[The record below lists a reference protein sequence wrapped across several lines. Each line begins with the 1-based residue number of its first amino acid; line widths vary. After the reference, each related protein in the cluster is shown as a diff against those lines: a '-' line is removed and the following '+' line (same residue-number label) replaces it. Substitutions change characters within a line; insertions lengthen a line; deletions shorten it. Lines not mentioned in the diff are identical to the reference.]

1 MKEVFLKYSLQ
12 TINANKEWDEE
23 NLEKIRYG
31 LEGIYLTIVKLV
43 ILMALAIILNVEML
57 FLINLVFFNILRFFA
72 FGVHARNS
80 TQCLITS
87 TVMFIIFPILSTSI
101 DFPLPVQIIIASIC
115 VLLFLLYAPADT
127 HKRPQKNKKKRQI
140 RKAFAVTIS
149 IVYVFLII
157 MLKGLSQIILC
168 SLMTETIM
176 ILPITYCI
184 LGVPYKN
191 H

>member
-1 MKEVFLKYSLQ
+1 MKEVFLKHSLQ
-12 TINANKEWDEE
+12 LITANREWDEE
-23 NLEKIRYG
+23 SLEKIRYG

-43 ILMALAIILNVEML
+43 ILLALAIILNIERL

-101 DFPLPVQIIIASIC
+101 DFPLPVKIIIASIC

-127 HKRPQKNKKKRQI
+127 HKRPQKNRKKRQI
-140 RKAFAVTIS
+140 RKAFAVTIA
-149 IVYVFLII
+149 IVYVLLII
-157 MLKGLSQIILC
+157 MLKDLSQIILC

-176 ILPITYCI
+176 ILPITYHI

>member
-1 MKEVFLKYSLQ
+1 MKEVFLKHSLQ
-12 TINANKEWDEE
+12 LITANKEWDEKS
-23 NLEKIRYG
+23 LEKIRYG

-43 ILMALAIILNVEML
+43 ILLALAIILNIERL

-127 HKRPQKNKKKRQI
+127 HKRPQKNRKKRQT
-140 RKAFAVTIS
+140 RKAFAVTIA
-149 IVYVFLII
+149 IIYVLLII
-157 MLKGLSQIILC
+157 MLKDLSQIILC

-176 ILPITYCI
+176 ILPITYHI

>member
-1 MKEVFLKYSLQ
+1 MKEVFLKHSLQ
-12 TINANKEWDEE
+12 LITANREWDEE
-23 NLEKIRYG
+23 SLEKIRYG

-43 ILMALAIILNVEML
+43 ILLALAIILNIERL

-127 HKRPQKNKKKRQI
+127 HKRPQKNRKKRQI
-140 RKAFAVTIS
+140 RKAFAVTIA
-149 IVYVFLII
+149 IVYVLLII
-157 MLKGLSQIILC
+157 MLKDLSQIILC

-176 ILPITYCI
+176 ILPITYRI

>member
-1 MKEVFLKYSLQ
+1 MKEVFLKHSLQ
-12 TINANKEWDEE
+12 LITANKEWDEKS
-23 NLEKIRYG
+23 LEKIRYG

-43 ILMALAIILNVEML
+43 ILLALAIILNIERL

-127 HKRPQKNKKKRQI
+127 HKRPQKNRKKRQT
-140 RKAFAVTIS
+140 RKAFAVTIA
-149 IVYVFLII
+149 IVYVLLII
-157 MLKGLSQIILC
+157 MLKDLSQIILC
-168 SLMTETIM
+168 SLMTETIG
-176 ILPITYCI
+176 ILPITYHI

>member
-1 MKEVFLKYSLQ
+1 MKEVFLKHSLQ
-12 TINANKEWDEE
+12 LITANKEWDEE
-23 NLEKIRYG
+23 SLEKIRYG
-31 LEGIYLTIVKLV
+31 LEGIYLTIVKLA
-43 ILMALAIILNVEML
+43 ILLALAIILNIEKL
-57 FLINLVFFNILRFFA
+57 FFINLVFFNILRFFA

-127 HKRPQKNKKKRQI
+127 HKRPQKNRRKRQV
-140 RKAFAVTIS
+140 RKIFAVTSAI
-149 IVYVFLII
+149 IYVLLII
-157 MLKGLSQIILC
+157 MLKDLSQIILC

-176 ILPITYCI
+176 ILPITYHI

>member
-1 MKEVFLKYSLQ
+1 MKEVFLKHSLQ
-12 TINANKEWDEE
+12 LITANKEWDEE
-23 NLEKIRYG
+23 SLEKIRYG

-43 ILMALAIILNVEML
+43 ILLALAIILNIERL

-87 TVMFIIFPILSTSI
+87 TVMFIIFPMLSTSI

-127 HKRPQKNKKKRQI
+127 HKRPQKNRKKRQI
-140 RKAFAVTIS
+140 RKAFAVTIAIIYVLL
-149 IVYVFLII
+149 IV
-157 MLKGLSQIILC
+157 MLKDLSQIILC

-176 ILPITYCI
+176 ILPITYRI

>member
-1 MKEVFLKYSLQ
+1 MKEVFLKHSLQ
-12 TINANKEWDEE
+12 LITANKEWDEE
-23 NLEKIRYG
+23 SLEKIRYG
-31 LEGIYLTIVKLV
+31 LEGIYLTIVKLA
-43 ILMALAIILNVEML
+43 ILLVLAIILNIEKL
-57 FLINLVFFNILRFFA
+57 FFINLVFFNILRFFA

-127 HKRPQKNKKKRQI
+127 HKRPQKNRRKRQV
-140 RKAFAVTIS
+140 RKIFAVTSAI
-149 IVYVFLII
+149 IYVLLII
-157 MLKGLSQIILC
+157 MLKDLSQIILC

-176 ILPITYCI
+176 ILPITYHI

>member
-1 MKEVFLKYSLQ
+1 MKEVFLKHSLQ
-12 TINANKEWDEE
+12 LITANKEWDEDS
-23 NLEKIRYG
+23 LEKIRYG

-43 ILMALAIILNVEML
+43 ILLALAIILNIERL

-127 HKRPQKNKKKRQI
+127 HKRPQKNRKKRQF
-140 RKAFAVTIS
+140 RKAFAVTIA
-149 IVYVFLII
+149 IIYVLLII
-157 MLKGLSQIILC
+157 MLKDLSQIILC

-176 ILPITYCI
+176 ILPITYRI

>member
-1 MKEVFLKYSLQ
+1 MKEVFLKHSLQ
-12 TINANKEWDEE
+12 LITANKEWDEDS
-23 NLEKIRYG
+23 LEKIRYG

-43 ILMALAIILNVEML
+43 ILLALAIILNIERL

-87 TVMFIIFPILSTSI
+87 TVMFIIFPMLSTSI

-127 HKRPQKNKKKRQI
+127 HKRPQKNRKKRQT
-140 RKAFAVTIS
+140 RKAFAVTIA
-149 IVYVFLII
+149 IVYVLLII
-157 MLKGLSQIILC
+157 MLKDLSQIILC

-176 ILPITYCI
+176 ILPITYRI

>member
-1 MKEVFLKYSLQ
+1 MKEVFLKHSLQ
-12 TINANKEWDEE
+12 LITANREWDEE
-23 NLEKIRYG
+23 SLEKIRYG

-43 ILMALAIILNVEML
+43 ILLALAIILNIERL

-127 HKRPQKNKKKRQI
+127 HKRPQKNRKKRQI
-140 RKAFAVTIS
+140 RKAFAVTIA
-149 IVYVFLII
+149 IIYVLLII
-157 MLKGLSQIILC
+157 MLKDLSQIILC

-176 ILPITYCI
+176 ILPITYRI

>member
-1 MKEVFLKYSLQ
+1 MKEVFLKHSLQ
-12 TINANKEWDEE
+12 LITANREWDEE
-23 NLEKIRYG
+23 SLEKIRYG

-43 ILMALAIILNVEML
+43 ILLALAIILNIERL

-101 DFPLPVQIIIASIC
+101 DFPLPVQIIIACIC

-127 HKRPQKNKKKRQI
+127 HKRPQKNRKKRQI
-140 RKAFAVTIS
+140 RKAFAVTIA
-149 IVYVFLII
+149 IVYVLLII
-157 MLKGLSQIILC
+157 MLKDLNQIILC
-168 SLMTETIM
+168 SLMTETIG
-176 ILPITYCI
+176 ILPITYHI

>member
-1 MKEVFLKYSLQ
+1 MKEVFLKHSLQ
-12 TINANKEWDEE
+12 LITANKEWDEDS
-23 NLEKIRYG
+23 LEKIRYG

-43 ILMALAIILNVEML
+43 ILLAPAIILNIERL
-57 FLINLVFFNILRFFA
+57 FLINLVFFNILCFFA

-87 TVMFIIFPILSTSI
+87 TVMFIIFPMLSTSI

-127 HKRPQKNKKKRQI
+127 HKRPQKNRKKRQI
-140 RKAFAVTIS
+140 RKAFAVTIA
-149 IVYVFLII
+149 IIYVLLII
-157 MLKGLSQIILC
+157 MLKDLNQIILC

-176 ILPITYCI
+176 ILPITYHI

>member
-1 MKEVFLKYSLQ
+1 MKEVFLKHSLQ
-12 TINANKEWDEE
+12 LITANREWDEE
-23 NLEKIRYG
+23 SLEKIRYG

-43 ILMALAIILNVEML
+43 ILLALAIILNIERL

-127 HKRPQKNKKKRQI
+127 HKRPQKNRKKRQT
-140 RKAFAVTIS
+140 RKAFAVTIA
-149 IVYVFLII
+149 IVYVLLII
-157 MLKGLSQIILC
+157 MLKDLSQIILC
-168 SLMTETIM
+168 GLMTETIM
-176 ILPITYCI
+176 ILPITYHI

>member
-1 MKEVFLKYSLQ
+1 MKEVFLKHSLQ
-12 TINANKEWDEE
+12 LITANREWDEKS
-23 NLEKIRYG
+23 LEKIRYG

-43 ILMALAIILNVEML
+43 ILLALAIILNIERL

-127 HKRPQKNKKKRQI
+127 HKRPQKNRKKRQT
-140 RKAFAVTIS
+140 RKAFAVTIA
-149 IVYVFLII
+149 IVYVLLII
-157 MLKGLSQIILC
+157 MLKDLSQIILC

-176 ILPITYCI
+176 ILPITYHI

>member
-1 MKEVFLKYSLQ
+1 MKEVFLKHSLQ
-12 TINANKEWDEE
+12 LITANREWDEE
-23 NLEKIRYG
+23 SLEKIRYG

-43 ILMALAIILNVEML
+43 ILLALTIILNIERL

-127 HKRPQKNKKKRQI
+127 HKRPQKNRKKRQI
-140 RKAFAVTIS
+140 RKAFAVTIA
-149 IVYVFLII
+149 IIYVLLII
-157 MLKGLSQIILC
+157 MLKDLSQIILC
-168 SLMTETIM
+168 SLMTETIG
-176 ILPITYCI
+176 ILPITYHI

>member
-1 MKEVFLKYSLQ
+1 MKEVFLKHSLQ
-12 TINANKEWDEE
+12 LITANREWDEE
-23 NLEKIRYG
+23 SLEKIRYG

-43 ILMALAIILNVEML
+43 ILLALAIILNIERL

-127 HKRPQKNKKKRQI
+127 HKRPQKNRKKRQT
-140 RKAFAVTIS
+140 RKAFAVTIA
-149 IVYVFLII
+149 IIYVLLII
-157 MLKGLSQIILC
+157 MLKDLSQIILC

-176 ILPITYCI
+176 ILPITYRI

>member
-1 MKEVFLKYSLQ
+1 MKEVFLKHSLQ
-12 TINANKEWDEE
+12 LITANREWDEE
-23 NLEKIRYG
+23 SLEKIRYG

-43 ILMALAIILNVEML
+43 ILLALAIILNIERL

-127 HKRPQKNKKKRQI
+127 HKRPQKNRKKRQI
-140 RKAFAVTIS
+140 RKAFAVTIA
-149 IVYVFLII
+149 IIYVLLII
-157 MLKGLSQIILC
+157 MLKDLNQIILC
-168 SLMTETIM
+168 SLMIETIG
-176 ILPITYCI
+176 ILPITYHI

>member
-1 MKEVFLKYSLQ
+1 MKEVFLKHYLQ
-12 TINANKEWDEE
+12 LITANREWDEE
-23 NLEKIRYG
+23 SLEKIRYG

-43 ILMALAIILNVEML
+43 ILLALAIILNIERL

-127 HKRPQKNKKKRQI
+127 HKRPQKNRKKRQT
-140 RKAFAVTIS
+140 RKAFAVTIA
-149 IVYVFLII
+149 IVYVLLII
-157 MLKGLSQIILC
+157 MLKDLSKIILC

-176 ILPITYCI
+176 ILPITYHI

>member
-1 MKEVFLKYSLQ
+1 MKEVFLKHSLQ
-12 TINANKEWDEE
+12 LITANREWDEE
-23 NLEKIRYG
+23 SLEKIRYG

-43 ILMALAIILNVEML
+43 ILLALAIILNIERL

-127 HKRPQKNKKKRQI
+127 HKRPQKNRKKRQI
-140 RKAFAVTIS
+140 RKAFAVTIA
-149 IVYVFLII
+149 IVYVLLII
-157 MLKGLSQIILC
+157 MLKDLNQIILC
-168 SLMTETIM
+168 SLMTETIG
-176 ILPITYCI
+176 ILPITYHI

>member
-1 MKEVFLKYSLQ
+1 MKEVFLKHSLQ
-12 TINANKEWDEE
+12 LITANREWDEE
-23 NLEKIRYG
+23 SLEKIRYG

-43 ILMALAIILNVEML
+43 ILLALAIILNIERL

-127 HKRPQKNKKKRQI
+127 HKRPQKNSR
-140 RKAFAVTIS
+140 
-149 IVYVFLII
+149 
-157 MLKGLSQIILC
+157 
-168 SLMTETIM
+168 
-176 ILPITYCI
+176 
-184 LGVPYKN
+184 
-191 H
+191 

>member
-1 MKEVFLKYSLQ
+1 MKEVFLKHSLQ
-12 TINANKEWDEE
+12 LITANREWDEE
-23 NLEKIRYG
+23 SLEKIRYG

-43 ILMALAIILNVEML
+43 ILLALAIILNIERL

-87 TVMFIIFPILSTSI
+87 TVMFIIFPMLSTSI

-127 HKRPQKNKKKRQI
+127 HKRPQKNRKKRQT
-140 RKAFAVTIS
+140 RKAFAVTIA
-149 IVYVFLII
+149 IVYVLLII
-157 MLKGLSQIILC
+157 MLKDLSQIILC

-176 ILPITYCI
+176 ILPITYRI

>member
-1 MKEVFLKYSLQ
+1 MKEVFLKHSLQ
-12 TINANKEWDEE
+12 LITANREWDEE
-23 NLEKIRYG
+23 SLEKIRYG

-43 ILMALAIILNVEML
+43 ILLALAIILNIERL

-127 HKRPQKNKKKRQI
+127 HKRPQKNRKKRQI
-140 RKAFAVTIS
+140 RKAFAVTIA
-149 IVYVFLII
+149 IVYVLLII
-157 MLKGLSQIILC
+157 MLKDLSQIILC

-176 ILPITYCI
+176 ILTITYRI

>member
-1 MKEVFLKYSLQ
+1 MKEVFLKHSLQ
-12 TINANKEWDEE
+12 LITANREWDEE
-23 NLEKIRYG
+23 SLEKIRYG

-43 ILMALAIILNVEML
+43 ILLALAIILNIERL

-127 HKRPQKNKKKRQI
+127 HKRPQKNRKKRQT
-140 RKAFAVTIS
+140 RKAFAVTIA
-149 IVYVFLII
+149 IVYVLLII
-157 MLKGLSQIILC
+157 MLKDLNQIILC
-168 SLMTETIM
+168 SLMTETIG
-176 ILPITYCI
+176 ILPITYHI

>member
-1 MKEVFLKYSLQ
+1 MKEVFLKHSLQ
-12 TINANKEWDEE
+12 LITANKEWDEDS
-23 NLEKIRYG
+23 LEKIRYG

-43 ILMALAIILNVEML
+43 ILLALAIILNIERL

-87 TVMFIIFPILSTSI
+87 TVMFIIFPMLSTSI

-127 HKRPQKNKKKRQI
+127 HKRPQKNRKKRQI
-140 RKAFAVTIS
+140 RKAFAVTIA
-149 IVYVFLII
+149 IIYVLLII
-157 MLKGLSQIILC
+157 MLKDLSQIILC

-176 ILPITYCI
+176 ILPITYRI

>member
-1 MKEVFLKYSLQ
+1 MKEVFLKHSLQ
-12 TINANKEWDEE
+12 LITANREWDEE
-23 NLEKIRYG
+23 SLEKIRYG

-43 ILMALAIILNVEML
+43 ILLALAIILNIERL

-127 HKRPQKNKKKRQI
+127 HKRPQKNRKKRQI
-140 RKAFAVTIS
+140 RKAFAVTIA
-149 IVYVFLII
+149 IVYVLLII
-157 MLKGLSQIILC
+157 MLKDLNQIILC

-176 ILPITYCI
+176 ILPITYHI

>member
-1 MKEVFLKYSLQ
+1 MKEVFLKHSLQ
-12 TINANKEWDEE
+12 LITANREWDEE
-23 NLEKIRYG
+23 SLEKIRYG

-43 ILMALAIILNVEML
+43 ILLALAIILNIERL

-127 HKRPQKNKKKRQI
+127 HKRPQKNRKKRQT
-140 RKAFAVTIS
+140 RKAFAVTIA
-149 IVYVFLII
+149 IVYVLLII
-157 MLKGLSQIILC
+157 MLKDLSQIIIC

-176 ILPITYCI
+176 ILPITYRI

>member
-1 MKEVFLKYSLQ
+1 MKEVFLKHSLQ
-12 TINANKEWDEE
+12 LITANKEWDEDS
-23 NLEKIRYG
+23 LEKIRYG

-43 ILMALAIILNVEML
+43 ILLALAIILNIERL

-87 TVMFIIFPILSTSI
+87 TVMFIIFPMLSTSI

-127 HKRPQKNKKKRQI
+127 HKRPQKNRKKRQF
-140 RKAFAVTIS
+140 RKAFAVTIA
-149 IVYVFLII
+149 IIYVLLII
-157 MLKGLSQIILC
+157 MLKDLNQIILC

-176 ILPITYCI
+176 ILPITYRI

>member
-1 MKEVFLKYSLQ
+1 MKEVFLKHSLQ
-12 TINANKEWDEE
+12 LITANKEWDEE
-23 NLEKIRYG
+23 SLEKIRYG

-43 ILMALAIILNVEML
+43 ILLALAIILNIERL

-127 HKRPQKNKKKRQI
+127 HKRPQKNRKKRQT
-140 RKAFAVTIS
+140 RKVFAVTIA
-149 IVYVFLII
+149 IVYVLLII
-157 MLKGLSQIILC
+157 MLKDLSQIILC
-168 SLMTETIM
+168 SLMTETSM
-176 ILPITYCI
+176 ILPITYRI

>member
-1 MKEVFLKYSLQ
+1 MKEVFLKHSLQ
-12 TINANKEWDEE
+12 LITANREWDEE
-23 NLEKIRYG
+23 SLEKIRYG

-43 ILMALAIILNVEML
+43 ILLALAIILNIERL

-127 HKRPQKNKKKRQI
+127 HKRPQKNRKKRQI
-140 RKAFAVTIS
+140 RKAFAVTIA
-149 IVYVFLII
+149 IIYVLLII
-157 MLKGLSQIILC
+157 MLKDLNQIILC

-176 ILPITYCI
+176 ILPITYRI

>member
-1 MKEVFLKYSLQ
+1 MKEVFLKHSLQ
-12 TINANKEWDEE
+12 LITANKEWDEDS
-23 NLEKIRYG
+23 LEKIRYG
-31 LEGIYLTIVKLV
+31 LEGIYLTVVKLV
-43 ILMALAIILNVEML
+43 ILLALAIILNIERL

-87 TVMFIIFPILSTSI
+87 TVMFIIFPMLSTSI

-127 HKRPQKNKKKRQI
+127 HKRPQKNRKKRQI
-140 RKAFAVTIS
+140 RKAFAVTIA
-149 IVYVFLII
+149 IIYVLLII
-157 MLKGLSQIILC
+157 MLKDLSQIILC

-176 ILPITYCI
+176 ILPITYRI

>member
-1 MKEVFLKYSLQ
+1 MKEVFLKHSLQ
-12 TINANKEWDEE
+12 LITANREWDEE
-23 NLEKIRYG
+23 SLEKIRYG

-43 ILMALAIILNVEML
+43 ILLALAIILNIERL

-127 HKRPQKNKKKRQI
+127 HKRPQKNRKKRQT
-140 RKAFAVTIS
+140 RKVFAVTIT
-149 IVYVFLII
+149 IVYVLLII
-157 MLKGLSQIILC
+157 MLKDLSQIILC

-176 ILPITYCI
+176 ILPITYHI
-184 LGVPYKN
+184 LGVPHKN

>member
-1 MKEVFLKYSLQ
+1 MKEVFLKHSLQ
-12 TINANKEWDEE
+12 LITANREWDEE
-23 NLEKIRYG
+23 SLEKIRYG

-43 ILMALAIILNVEML
+43 ILLALAIILNIERL

-87 TVMFIIFPILSTSI
+87 TVMFIIFPMLSTSI

-127 HKRPQKNKKKRQI
+127 HKRPQKNRKKRQT
-140 RKAFAVTIS
+140 RKAFAVTIA
-149 IVYVFLII
+149 IVYVLLII
-157 MLKGLSQIILC
+157 MLKDLSQIILC
-168 SLMTETIM
+168 SLMTEAIM
-176 ILPITYCI
+176 ILPITYHI

>member
-1 MKEVFLKYSLQ
+1 MKEVFLKHSLQ
-12 TINANKEWDEE
+12 LITANREWDEE
-23 NLEKIRYG
+23 SLEKIRYG

-43 ILMALAIILNVEML
+43 ILLALAIILNIERL

-127 HKRPQKNKKKRQI
+127 HKRPQKNRKKRQT
-140 RKAFAVTIS
+140 RKAFAVTIA
-149 IVYVFLII
+149 IVYVLLII
-157 MLKGLSQIILC
+157 MLKDLSQIILC

-176 ILPITYCI
+176 ISPITYRI

>member
-1 MKEVFLKYSLQ
+1 MKEVFLKHSLQ
-12 TINANKEWDEE
+12 LITANREWDEKS
-23 NLEKIRYG
+23 LEKIRYG

-43 ILMALAIILNVEML
+43 ILLALAIILNIERL

-80 TQCLITS
+80 TLCLITS

-127 HKRPQKNKKKRQI
+127 HKRPQKNRKKRQT
-140 RKAFAVTIS
+140 RKAFAVTIA
-149 IVYVFLII
+149 IVYVLLII
-157 MLKGLSQIILC
+157 MLKDLSQIILC

-176 ILPITYCI
+176 ILPITYHI

>member
-1 MKEVFLKYSLQ
+1 MKEVFLKHSLQ
-12 TINANKEWDEE
+12 LITANKEWDEDS
-23 NLEKIRYG
+23 LEKIRYG

-43 ILMALAIILNVEML
+43 ILLALAIILNIERL

-87 TVMFIIFPILSTSI
+87 TVMFIIFPMLSTSI

-127 HKRPQKNKKKRQI
+127 HKRPQKNRKKRQT
-140 RKAFAVTIS
+140 RKVFAVTIA
-149 IVYVFLII
+149 IIYVLLII
-157 MLKGLSQIILC
+157 MLKDLSQIILC

-176 ILPITYCI
+176 ILPITYRI

>member
-1 MKEVFLKYSLQ
+1 MKEVFLKHSLQ
-12 TINANKEWDEE
+12 LITANREWDEE
-23 NLEKIRYG
+23 SLEKIRYG

-43 ILMALAIILNVEML
+43 ILLALAIILNIERL

-127 HKRPQKNKKKRQI
+127 HKRPQKNRKKRQT
-140 RKAFAVTIS
+140 RKAFAVTIA
-149 IVYVFLII
+149 IVYVLLII
-157 MLKGLSQIILC
+157 MLKDLSQIILC

-176 ILPITYCI
+176 ILPITYNI

>member
-1 MKEVFLKYSLQ
+1 MKEVFLKHSLQ
-12 TINANKEWDEE
+12 LITANREWDEE
-23 NLEKIRYG
+23 SLEKIRYG

-43 ILMALAIILNVEML
+43 ILLALAIILNIERL

-127 HKRPQKNKKKRQI
+127 HKRPQKNRKKRQT
-140 RKAFAVTIS
+140 RKAFAVTIA
-149 IVYVFLII
+149 IVYVLLII
-157 MLKGLSQIILC
+157 MLKDLSQIILC

-176 ILPITYCI
+176 ILPITYHI
-184 LGVPYKN
+184 LGVPHKN